1 MSAKRL
7 YLVILM
13 LVIGYQQAGI
23 GADKAALPANTNV
36 ASAEAKPDEQLAII
50 KNAVLNDPNEEI
62 RTKAAGVLLFSEDP
76 LAREFLIETLTQAK
90 NSTARMAVCRAFIQT
105 RSSKKSVENEE
116 DFIQPLLG
124 IFDTEIAA
132 EAQLAAEATL
142 IFEYDK
148 IRESLEKIFTDPNK
162 PVKTKINAIH
172 ALKLRMDMMATIRL
186 IKLVDD
192 PHKQIADEAEK
203 ALHSLGIPVGKDSQT
218 RKQNIDEIIQQ
229 GQVAFL
235 RTQLIRQDAQMR
247 QERAALDLW
256 QRRYKSELD
265 KRYENISDD
274 AARGEF
280 LAAYLVDAETVVR
293 LWALDKAYNWRVA
306 PGSNLPEKLG
316 PVVIKLISDGDRD
329 VRLITAELLALM
341 PKLDSA
347 SHLLAQLNAEQDDQV
362 KTQLLIALG
371 GACSNAILSNP
382 SVEISPEMRDIR
394 KQTLVWAEK
403 FLLEEKAKNAR
414 NGAEVIKK
422 LLKRDG
428 LEPQEVE
435 RYLGLLSQRYNKQ
448 KANPQGQGTLRG
460 ELLNEMAALCAQ
472 DSTCKAKAAELFGN
486 LFVEALRDEANFV
499 REAAADGLIYIN
511 KTNALKILRKDFVN
525 DPSIILRKKI
535 IALADEVGGKE
546 DLNWLS
552 EKIGL
557 NSESDLAWQA
567 MLKIFRGSD
576 AGVLN
581 EWVNK
586 LTLQSGKNNLSD
598 EQKINFLKIAEGAK
612 GNSKYM
618 PEIRKK
624 LAELYYKTGQ
634 FEQAANYLV
643 ILYEIAQTPEEKE
656 SILPDLLDSCLR
668 GSKPGR
674 AAELVTNCL
683 KEADLDPNNVVV
695 QTIDSY
701 FSKPPVGADLNE
713 ALKVLVAIKVPQD
726 RTQWQQQLKIWT
738 GRIGKAK
745 EPDKSKQQNG

>member
-1 MSAKRL
+1 MGQEKPPVPAQGTAAAVELDPQLKVFKDSLLNGSVDAATVMLFLKDPKARE
-7 YLVILM
+7 IL
-13 LVIGYQQAGI
+13 L
-23 GADKAALPANTNV
+23 
-36 ASAEAKPDEQLAII
+36 
-50 KNAVLNDPNEEI
+50 
-62 RTKAAGVLLFSEDP
+62 GVLKQSE
-76 LAREFLIETLTQAK
+76 
-90 NSTARMAVCRAFIQT
+90 NSPARMAVCNALIQA
-105 RSSKKSVENEE
+105 RVSKKAVKNDK
-116 DFIQPLLG
+116 DFIEPLLG
-124 IFDTEIAA
+124 VFDTKTDA
-132 EAQLAAEATL
+132 EAPLAAEATL

-265 KRYENISDD
+265 KRYESISED

-280 LAAYLVDAETVVR
+280 LATYLVDPETVVR

-306 PGSNLPEKLG
+306 PGSKLPEKLG
-316 PVVIKLISDGDRD
+316 PVLIKLISDGYRD
-329 VRLITAELLALM
+329 VRLITAKLLALM

-347 SHLLAQLNAEQDDQV
+347 SHLLSQLDAEQDDQV

-382 SVEISPEMRDIR
+382 SVEISPEMREIR

-403 FLLEEKAKNAR
+403 FLLEEKAENAR

-448 KANPQGQGTLRG
+448 KDNPQGTLRG
-460 ELLNEMAALCAQ
+460 ELLSEMAALCAQ

-656 SILPDLLDSCLR
+656 LILPDLLDSCLR
-668 GSKPGR
+668 GSKSGR

-701 FSKPPVGADLNE
+701 FSKPPVGADINE

-745 EPDKSKQQNG
+745 EPDKPKQQNG

>member
-1 MSAKRL
+1 MNARRL

-13 LVIGYQQAGI
+13 LAIVYHQSGI
-23 GADKAALPANTNV
+23 AQESAPAAAQSETGELEPQLKVNR
-36 ASAEAKPDEQLAII
+36 EALLKGSVDAAI
-50 KNAVLNDPNEEI
+50 VM
-62 RTKAAGVLLFSEDP
+62 LFHEDP
-76 LAREFLIETLTQAK
+76 KARVILLNALKQSE
-90 NSTARMAVCRAFIQT
+90 NSPARMAICNALIQA
-105 RSSKKSVENEE
+105 RVLKKAVRNDK
-116 DFIQPLLG
+116 DFIEPLLG
-124 IFDTEIAA
+124 VFDTKNDA
-132 EAQLAAEATL
+132 EVQPAAEATL

-148 IRESLEKIFTDPNK
+148 IREPLDKIFADPNK
-162 PVKTKINAIH
+162 PIKTKTNAIL

-186 IKLVDD
+186 IELVDD
-192 PHKQIADEAEK
+192 SEKQLSTEAEN
-203 ALHSLGIPVGKDSQT
+203 ALDSLGISVGEDPQT
-218 RKQNIDEIIQQ
+218 RKQNIDAIKQQ

-235 RTQLIRQDAQMR
+235 RSQLIRQDAQMR
-247 QERAALDLW
+247 KERAALDLW

-265 KRYENISDD
+265 KRYESISED

-280 LAAYLVDAETVVR
+280 LATYLVDPETVVR

-306 PGSNLPEKLG
+306 PGSKLPEKLG
-316 PVVIKLISDGDRD
+316 PVLIKLISDGDRD
-329 VRLITAELLALM
+329 VRLITAKLLALM

-347 SHLLAQLNAEQDDQV
+347 SHLLAQLDAEQDDQV

-382 SVEISPEMRDIR
+382 SVEISPEMREIR

-403 FLLEEKAKNAR
+403 FLLEEKAENAR

-448 KANPQGQGTLRG
+448 KDKPQGTLRG
-460 ELLNEMAALCAQ
+460 ELLSEMAALCVQ

-486 LFVEALRDEANFV
+486 LFEEALRDEANFV

-511 KTNALKILRKDFVN
+511 KTNALKILRKDFTN

-557 NSESDLAWQA
+557 NSESDPAWQA

-586 LTLQSGKNNLSD
+586 LTLQSSKNKLSD

-612 GNSKYM
+612 GNSEYM

-634 FEQAANYLV
+634 FEQAANYLI
-643 ILYEIAQTPEEKE
+643 ILYEIAQTPEEKKE
-656 SILPDLLDSCLR
+656 ILPDLLDSCLR

-674 AAELVTNCL
+674 AADLVTNCL

-695 QTIDSY
+695 QTIDNY

-713 ALKVLVAIKVPQD
+713 ALTALVAIKAPQD
-726 RTQWQQQLKIWT
+726 RPQWQQQLKIWT
-738 GRIGKAK
+738 GRIGKAN
-745 EPDKSKQQNG
+745 EPDKPKKQNS